1 MRVAMNEHVQNSQLS
16 PVRKR
21 IVVLLA
27 VVAVTVLGVH
37 GTSRAGEMIH
47 NGGFEFGTSGWD
59 GWHCTGSG
67 VVGLRYSESSD
78 TRPGTTGSKSLQIDT
93 TSEFSC
99 SNTVRQMVRGLT
111 GERKYRMS
119 IWCKMVSGGA
129 LHGPVG
135 RVVARDMKNDTNEDR
150 RDLGF
155 DMTTDS
161 TWKYISERAG

>member
-1 MRVAMNEHVQNSQLS
+1 MFRMVRALPKRERTVERV
-16 PVRKR
+16 KR

-27 VVAVTVLGVH
+27 VVAGTTLGVQ
-37 GTSRAGEMIH
+37 GTSCAGEMIH
-47 NGGFEFGTSGWD
+47 NGGFESGTSSWA
-59 GWHCTGSG
+59 GWHCKGSG
-67 VVGLRYSESSD
+67 ALGLRYSESSD

-99 SNTVRQMVRGLT
+99 SSTVRQVVRGLT
-111 GERKYRMS
+111 GGRKYRMS
-119 IWCKMVSGGA
+119 IWYKVVAGGA
-129 LHGPVG
+129 PDGPISG
-135 RVVARDMKNDTNEDR
+135 VVARDRKNDTNEDR

>member
-1 MRVAMNEHVQNSQLS
+1 M
-16 PVRKR
+16 KR

-27 VVAVTVLGVH
+27 VVAVTVLGVQ
-37 GTSRAGEMIH
+37 GTSCAGEMIH
-47 NGGFEFGTSGWD
+47 NGGFESGTSGWD

-67 VVGLRYSESSD
+67 VVGLRYPESSD

-111 GERKYRMS
+111 GGRKYRMS
-119 IWCKMVSGGA
+119 IWCKVVAGGDPD
-129 LHGPVG
+129 GPIES
-135 RVVARDMKNDTNEDR
+135 VVARGRKNDTNEDR

-155 DMTTDS
+155 DMTRDS
-161 TWKYISERAG
+161 TWKYISEQAG